1 MPCFSICGMT
11 HSFFHLPRL
20 FIPMPLVAGANLL
33 LPEAQSHYLKNVM
46 RRADGDAVRVFNG
59 GDGEWT
65 AILRHHGKK
74 AVAIEVDTL
83 IRAPEPV
90 AREVH
95 LFFSPIK
102 KDRNDMLIEKAVE
115 LGATHLHP
123 VLFQRSNTRDIKVER
138 VEAQIIE
145 AAEQC
150 ERMDIPVLLP
160 LQDLKKALVGWN
172 GDMPV
177 FAAIERSDAEG
188 LKPYTASCGYIVG
201 PEGGVSPEEIEFLC
215 SKSFVKP
222 VSLGPRILRAETAV
236 FYGLSLLSQ

>member
-1 MPCFSICGMT
+1 MT
-11 HSFFHLPRL
+11 VHSFFHLPRL
-20 FIPMPLVAGANLL
+20 FIPMPLTPAANLL

-65 AILRHHGKK
+65 AILRHHGKR

-83 IRAPEPV
+83 IRAPEPIL
-90 AREVH
+90 REVH

-102 KDRNDMLIEKAVE
+102 KDRNDMLVEKAVE

-123 VLFQRSNTRDIKVER
+123 VLFQRSNTRDIKIER

-177 FAAIERSDAEG
+177 FAAIERIDAEG
-188 LKPYTASCGYIVG
+188 LKPYTGSCGYIVG
-201 PEGGVSPEEIEFLC
+201 PEGGVSPEEIEFL
-215 SKSFVKP
+215 SAKPFIKP